1 MTRIFLIGLSCHGSV
16 LERNEM
22 RPKSNTPLESSR
34 RISEDCK
41 NTTRLMSSMLHS
53 FQAIGLALS
62 ATFIFSHPVSA
73 DSWPQ
78 WRGPN
83 QDGKSQ
89 ETGLLNEWPEEGPPL
104 LWKISDLGEGY
115 ATPSVDQGKI
125 FGASYEGDEEF
136 AWALN
141 EENGELIWKTRT
153 AKAERDVG
161 YSHGPRSSP
170 TVEGQHVF
178 TLGAGGDLTCLNVD
192 QGTIVW
198 QRNIKED
205 FDGKMM
211 SGWGYSE
218 SVLVDGER
226 VVCSP
231 GGRKG
236 TVVCLNRADG
246 KLIWRT
252 TELKDEAAYTSIVKE
267 AIHGKVQYLTLTG
280 DSLAGI
286 SPSTGK
292 LLWKAKRR
300 GKTAVI
306 PTPIYHDGSV
316 FVTSGYNVGCNLFDI
331 TKRGERFRVDE
342 RYANR
347 DIKNHHGGAIRV
359 GDHIYA
365 SSGPILVCMELK
377 TGDVKWEQRSVGK
390 GSLSYADG
398 HLYLRSEKGPIALIE
413 ANPSA
418 YVEKGRF
425 KQPDRSRRQSWAHP
439 VIANGRL
446 ILRDQ
451 NSLFSYDLKPQ
462 R

>member
-1 MTRIFLIGLSCHGSV
+1 
-16 LERNEM
+16 
-22 RPKSNTPLESSR
+22 
-34 RISEDCK
+34 
-41 NTTRLMSSMLHS
+41 MSSMLHS

-62 ATFIFSHPVSA
+62 ATFIFSHTLAA

-83 QDGKSQ
+83 RDGKSQ
-89 ETGLLNEWPEEGPPL
+89 ETGLLKAWPESGPPL
-104 LWKISDLGEGY
+104 LWKIKDLGEGY
-115 ATPSVDQGKI
+115 ATPAVDQGKI
-125 FGASYEGDEEF
+125 FGASYDNEEEF

-141 EENGELIWKTRT
+141 EENGDLIWKTRT
-153 AKAERDVG
+153 AKAERNVG
-161 YSHGPRSSP
+161 YSHGPRSTP
-170 TVEGQHVF
+170 TVDGKHVF
-178 TLGAGGDLTCLNVD
+178 TLGAGGDLTCLDVN

-198 QRNIKED
+198 QRNLKKD

-218 SVLVDGER
+218 SVLVDGDR

-231 GGRKG
+231 GGRAG
-236 TVVCLNRADG
+236 TVVCLNRANG
-246 KLIWRT
+246 KLVWRT
-252 TELKDEAAYTSIVKE
+252 TELKDEAAYTSIIKE
-267 AIHGKVQYLTLTG
+267 AIHGKVQYLSLTG

-331 TKRGERFRVDE
+331 TKRGDRFRVDE

-347 DIKNHHGGAIRV
+347 DIKNHHGGAILV
-359 GDHIYA
+359 EDHIYA

-377 TGDVKWEQRSVGK
+377 SGDVKWEQRSVGK

-398 HLYLRSEKGPIALIE
+398 HLYLRSEQGPIALIE

-451 NSLFSYDLKPQ
+451 NTLLSYDLKPQ

>member
-1 MTRIFLIGLSCHGSV
+1 M
-16 LERNEM
+16 
-22 RPKSNTPLESSR
+22 SR
-34 RISEDCK
+34 TLPS
-41 NTTRLMSSMLHS
+41 LQS
-53 FQAIGLALS
+53 FGLALG
-62 ATFIFSHPVSA
+62 ATVILSLNLAA

-78 WRGPN
+78 WRGAN
-83 QDGKSQ
+83 RDGKSQ
-89 ETGLLNEWPEEGPPL
+89 ETGLLKEWPAEGPPL
-104 LWKISDLGEGY
+104 LWKIDNLGEGY
-115 ATPSVDQGKI
+115 ATPSIDQGKI
-125 FGASYEGDEEF
+125 FGASYRGDEEF

-141 EENGELIWKTRT
+141 EENGSLIWETRT

-161 YSHGPRSSP
+161 YSHGPRSTP
-170 TVEGQHVF
+170 TVAGKHVF
-178 TLGAGGDLTCLNVD
+178 TLGAGGDLTCLD
-192 QGTIVW
+192 TEQGTIVW
-198 QRNIKED
+198 QRNIKKD

-218 SVLVDGER
+218 SVLVDGDR

-231 GGRKG
+231 GGREG
-236 TVVCLNRADG
+236 TVVCLNRANGD
-246 KLIWRT
+246 LVWRT

-267 AIHGKVQYLTLTG
+267 TIHGKVQYLTLTG

-292 LLWKAKRR
+292 LIWKARRR

-306 PTPIYHDGSV
+306 PTPIHHEGSI
-316 FVTSGYNVGCNLFDI
+316 FVTSGYNVGCNLFDV
-331 TKRGERFRVDE
+331 TKQGDRFHVEE
-342 RYANR
+342 RYKNR

-359 GDHIYA
+359 DDHIYA
-365 SSGPILVCMELK
+365 SSGPILVCMELA

-413 ANPSA
+413 ANPEA

-446 ILRDQ
+446 VLRDQ
-451 NSLFSYDLKPQ
+451 NNLFSYDLKPQ